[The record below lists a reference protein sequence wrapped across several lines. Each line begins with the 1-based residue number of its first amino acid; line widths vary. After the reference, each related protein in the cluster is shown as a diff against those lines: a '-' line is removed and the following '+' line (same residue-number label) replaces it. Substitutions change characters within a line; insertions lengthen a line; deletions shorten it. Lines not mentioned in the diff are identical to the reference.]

1 LADVGVESTVFSVPG
16 EPRVDTAR
24 AGATLARDKACDWVV
39 GIGGGAA
46 LDAAKAVATMLANE
60 GDILDYLEI
69 IGAGKVLTH
78 KPLPFVLIPTTAG
91 SGAEVTRNA
100 VITSPENRVK
110 VSLRSSS
117 MLATAVIVDPELTYD
132 LPPQVTAHSGMDA
145 LIQLLE
151 AYVTPQANVFTDGLC
166 VEGLRLAATALP
178 RAFVDGR
185 DVGARADMS
194 AAALFGGIVL
204 ANAGLGAIHG
214 IAGPLGGMID
224 APHGAICSAL
234 AAQVVAINV
243 RALRQRDS
251 DNPALGRYREAAVF
265 LSGGLEDCG
274 TGLRRLARELK
285 IPRLGELGLD
295 RADIPELVEK
305 SLRANSMKG
314 NPILLAAEELREI
327 IEASL

>member
-1 LADVGVESTVFSVPG
+1 
-16 EPRVDTAR
+16 
-24 AGATLARDKACDWVV
+24 
-39 GIGGGAA
+39 
-46 LDAAKAVATMLANE
+46 
-60 GDILDYLEI
+60 
-69 IGAGKVLTH
+69 
-78 KPLPFVLIPTTAG
+78 
-91 SGAEVTRNA
+91 
-100 VITSPENRVK
+100 
-110 VSLRSSS
+110 
-117 MLATAVIVDPELTYD
+117 
-132 LPPQVTAHSGMDA
+132 
-145 LIQLLE
+145 
-151 AYVTPQANVFTDGLC
+151 
-166 VEGLRLAATALP
+166 
-178 RAFVDGR
+178 
-185 DVGARADMS
+185 MS

-251 DNPALGRYREAAVF
+251 DNPALGR
-265 LSGGLEDCG
+265 
-274 TGLRRLARELK
+274 ELK